1 VANVE
6 DEDEELFA
14 GAIVYCPTCCS
25 NMDIDEEGWV
35 DVTCNNCSTQFKVK
49 IDRRIIAE
57 YSMFG

>member
-1 VANVE
+1 
-6 DEDEELFA
+6 
-14 GAIVYCPTCCS
+14 
-25 NMDIDEEGWV
+25 MDIDEEGWV